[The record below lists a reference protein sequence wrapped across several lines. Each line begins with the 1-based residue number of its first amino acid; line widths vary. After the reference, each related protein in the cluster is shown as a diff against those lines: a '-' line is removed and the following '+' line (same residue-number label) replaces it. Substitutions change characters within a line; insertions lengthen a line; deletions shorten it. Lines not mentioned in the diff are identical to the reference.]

1 MLSSAKLELPQRDR
15 EFAVYARG
23 LTELDILCAVVQL
36 LPAADTYYDYFNL
49 TTFRAAGGAGC
60 TSLGGGV
67 LSAAITAR
75 NKLTSMCLVYD
86 PPPVPAQ
93 PPPRPSLKLTEYH
106 PAQLC

>member
-1 MLSSAKLELPQRDR
+1 MLSSAKLQLPQRDS
-15 EFAVYARG
+15 EFAAYASG

-75 NKLTSMCLVYD
+75 NNLTSMCLVYA
-86 PPPVPAQ
+86 PPC
-93 PPPRPSLKLTEYH
+93 PRPSPPSPL
-106 PAQLC
+106 A

>member
-1 MLSSAKLELPQRDR
+1 MLSSAKLQLPQRDS
-15 EFAVYARG
+15 EFATYASG

-75 NKLTSMCLVYD
+75 NNLTSMCLVYA
-86 PPPVPAQ
+86 PPPLS
-93 PPPRPSLKLTEYH
+93 PPNPHLDPRLN
-106 PAQLC
+106 